1 MQELIDRAKSLLE
14 SGEVN
19 RVLGWKKGENAWD
32 AEPAFFETAES
43 LSEFTYDGFCG
54 ANLSKYMIEAGKK
67 EGKTLVFLK
76 PCDSYSYNQLLREH
90 RVDREKAYII
100 GVLIFP

>member
-1 MQELIDRAKSLLE
+1 MQELINIAKQKLE
-14 SGEVN
+14 NGEVQ

-32 AEPAFFETAES
+32 VEPCFFETVDS
-43 LSEFTYDGFCG
+43 LQNFVYDGFCG

-76 PCDSYSYNQLLREH
+76 PCDSYSYNQLLREL
-90 RVDREKAYII
+90 RVDRE
-100 GVLIFP
+100 